1 MINSELFIHQVAS
14 AFSPGML
21 EDVLVAKAKAA
32 EAKKLADDYDKKKDY
47 KNALRFYKKASYY
60 GETDATYLVGS
71 YYENGYTGVRNLSLS
86 YVWYQKG
93 AKQGNLKCLKR
104 MALDYYTGNNYCPQD
119 TATAKQY
126 WISVYVKHPDP
137 INEIELNKYF
147 PNWKKKYNKG
157 FDSLAFKT
165 RNQLTYIAERGI
177 VAAFY
182 WLGVNLHGES
192 LSNELKVLLG
202 YETDVDKA
210 RRWLLKAALE
220 DYPPASCYLKKH
232 FGIDVEEAT
241 SGVEMYLLGCSYS
254 IGSSE
259 LDKDLRYFW
268 LRKAVNSGYEKA
280 CNNLGVCYD
289 RAIGTE
295 RNYRIANDLF
305 SRAINYD
312 GDETAYFNYGLSY
325 YYGKDVNQNESKAKK
340 LFLKARAKG
349 SEHAR
354 DFLKEHY
361 GIDKDI
367 GIEFSDS
374 TEEIIFNNDDV
385 IITYCGLKTSEDIF
399 QIKFSC
405 ENNSDNQYNIWLK
418 NLTINGIQ
426 TSNYKMVGE
435 FAPETSIKQQEAVQC
450 NQILSTDDVIEF
462 SVEIDDED
470 NNTLCETNTMR
481 ITIDESELKTLFTI
495 IGTVDFSSLR
505 LKDDDYFFDDEE
517 SIDAYGIIY
526 DPISVQYLQ
535 GIDSSHNYHLIIDP
549 ETVADSIR
557 NKYNP
562 RYAKRMSRIE
572 EDNYSEPYDILSD
585 INFSMHDTI
594 SRALKYV

>member
-86 YVWYQKG
+86 YIWYQKG
-93 AKQGNLKCLKR
+93 ANQGNLKCLKR
-104 MALDYYTGNNYCPQD
+104 MALDYYTGNKYCPQD
-119 TATAKQY
+119 TATSKQY

-147 PNWKKKYNKG
+147 PNWKKKYDKG

-165 RNQLTYIAERGI
+165 RNQLTNIAEKGI

-192 LSNELKVLLG
+192 LSNELKAFLG

-220 DYPPASCYLKKH
+220 DYPPATRFLKTH

-241 SGVEMYLLGCSYS
+241 SGEEMYLLGCVYS
-254 IGSSE
+254 NGTSE
-259 LDKDLRYFW
+259 QDKDLYYFW
-268 LRKAVNSGYEKA
+268 LRKAVSSGYEKA

-435 FAPETSIKQQEAVQC
+435 FPPKTWIKQQEEVQFD
-450 NQILSTDDVIEF
+450 QVLSTEDVIEF

-470 NNTLCETNTMR
+470 NASLCETNTMK
-481 ITIDESELKTLFTI
+481 ITIDKFELKPLFTI
-495 IGTVDFSSLR
+495 IGIVDFSSLR
-505 LKDDDYFFDDEE
+505 LKDDDTFDDEE
-517 SIDAYGIIY
+517 NIDAYNIFY
-526 DPISVQYLQ
+526 DPIPVQYLQ
-535 GIDSSHNYHLIIDP
+535 GIDYTHNYQLVIDP
-549 ETVADSIR
+549 ESLADAIR

-562 RYAKRMSRIE
+562 RYARRMSRIE
-572 EDNYSEPYDILSD
+572 EENYSEPYDILSD
-585 INFSMHDTI
+585 ISFSMHATI
-594 SRALKYV
+594 SQALKYV